1 MAEQTAAAT
10 ALRAEVAQ
18 LQLDIKDLQEALG
31 QADDGVVRCAARA
44 RAHVR
49 THAAAAAETR
59 ASPPP
64 SPPPF
69 PLLLT
74 RSRRARAR
82 RCSASATRW
91 SSGVRPCSR
100 CVLRAAHVRRPRPL
114 LAPHPAF
121 PPNPSAQVWDERSA
135 ELTALQASVDGAA
148 AELCESVSPAFAA
161 VGAKLTAARAAAY
174 RGEVARLAAAKD
186 ARRGAMAELC
196 KEIAALWAD
205 YDGAP
210 ADGDAVGCA
219 ALAGVDAA
227 AALVGWGPAAVAA
240 LEAKCGE
247 LQAEV
252 ADREA
257 RVTALGTELTRLWH
271 HLCVPEAEQ
280 RAFLERHAGISD
292 ATFDVVTTAIARMQ
306 ADFAARLTELLA
318 GVRTRIAAC
327 WDEMRAGDTQ
337 RAEMFGAFFAPT
349 PGACAGASASGRPA
363 RARAAP
369 PTASPFL
376 PPFPSASPALRP
388 PQSPRRKSCTWSTS
402 GTWRT

>member
-1 MAEQTAAAT
+1 M
-10 ALRAEVAQ
+10 
-18 LQLDIKDLQEALG
+18 
-31 QADDGVVRCAARA
+31 
-44 RAHVR
+44 
-49 THAAAAAETR
+49 
-59 ASPPP
+59 
-64 SPPPF
+64 
-69 PLLLT
+69 
-74 RSRRARAR
+74 
-82 RCSASATRW
+82 
-91 SSGVRPCSR
+91 
-100 CVLRAAHVRRPRPL
+100 
-114 LAPHPAF
+114 
-121 PPNPSAQVWDERSA
+121 WDERSA
-135 ELTALQASVDGAA
+135 ELSALQAAVDGAA
-148 AELCESVSPAFAA
+148 AELCESVTPSFAA

-210 ADGDAVGCA
+210 ADGDALGCA
-219 ALAGVDAA
+219 ALEGVDAA

-280 RAFLERHAGISD
+280 RAFLEQHAGISD

-327 WDEMRAGDTQ
+327 WDEMRAGDMQ
-337 RAEMFGAFFAPT
+337 RAEMFGAFFAPA
-349 PGACAGASASGRPA
+349 PGACAGASGRPRR
-363 RARAAP
+363 RARPAP
-369 PTASPFL
+369 PHRIPAISPPRHPPPSPRTA
-376 PPFPSASPALRP
+376 P
-388 PQSPRRKSCTWSTS
+388 PQSPRRRSCTWSTS

>member
-1 MAEQTAAAT
+1 VQLLAERRKCAEGRAAQRAEELLTVQASERDAADALAAA
-10 ALRAEVAQ
+10 LQQ
-18 LQLDIKDLQEALG
+18 LG
-31 QADDGVVRCAARA
+31 RV
-44 RAHVR
+44 
-49 THAAAAAETR
+49 
-59 ASPPP
+59 
-64 SPPPF
+64 
-69 PLLLT
+69 
-74 RSRRARAR
+74 
-82 RCSASATRW
+82 
-91 SSGVRPCSR
+91 
-100 CVLRAAHVRRPRPL
+100 
-114 LAPHPAF
+114 
-121 PPNPSAQVWDERSA
+121 
-135 ELTALQASVDGAA
+135 A
-148 AELCESVSPAFAA
+148 AELDQDKQRQGSEPRSCPVS
-161 VGAKLTAARAAAY
+161 GSMQSCN
-174 RGEVARLAAAKD
+174 D
-186 ARRGAMAELC
+186 AELH
-196 KEIAALWAD
+196 
-205 YDGAP
+205 
-210 ADGDAVGCA
+210 
-219 ALAGVDAA
+219 
-227 AALVGWGPAAVAA
+227 AAVAA

-369 PTASPFL
+369 PTAAPFL
-376 PPFPSASPALRP
+376 PPFPLASPALRL